1 MEHGVHGQVFS
12 HSKSIQIWVI
22 EISDRPGAAEAE
34 PHFKY
39 VANMHGNEPS
49 GRVLLPQ
56 LAEWLCANHK
66 TDQRAKRLVDDMHL
80 HIMPTMNPDGFARQM
95 RGNVRDVDL
104 NRNFPDPIEVPNP
117 AAMQQPLPAAQSE
130 TVAMMKWTLEVGFAA
145 SANLHEG
152 AVVANYPFDGFID
165 HSHQVNGSRHPAP
178 DDATFV
184 YLAKLYAAKHK
195 TMSKSVEFKDGI
207 VNGAQWYPVYGG
219 MQDWNYVAA
228 DCLSITLELS
238 DNKWRPESD
247 LQLLW
252 QENIDALLALPLA
265 AALGGVHGMVYSS
278 NGTSLAAV
286 VMVEG
291 ISKNITARQ
300 PFGFYSRPLAPGTYT
315 LLAAYPG
322 YKPAHATVTVPEDGS
337 GVVQDFKLQPTSAIG
352 SSQAGSSDSSEQFTL
367 NAHGPLLIK
376 SGRLKGNATATAIV
390 GLLVC
395 IAGALAVLYV
405 CQGPRTMRQLY
416 PRTSVVRFLRN
427 PSPDHVSIT

>member
-1 MEHGVHGQVFS
+1 MPCTSSKASQLNLLTVWLLWLVCLNQTYKVAYAKQLSEDLLKRYLSNEELAAWSTEFTAKCSHIARAYSVGKSSAGV
-12 HSKSIQIWVI
+12 QIWVI

-265 AALGGVHGMVYSS
+265 AALGGAWCRH
-278 NGTSLAAV
+278 
-286 VMVEG
+286 
-291 ISKNITARQ
+291 
-300 PFGFYSRPLAPGTYT
+300 
-315 LLAAYPG
+315 
-322 YKPAHATVTVPEDGS
+322 
-337 GVVQDFKLQPTSAIG
+337 
-352 SSQAGSSDSSEQFTL
+352 
-367 NAHGPLLIK
+367 
-376 SGRLKGNATATAIV
+376 
-390 GLLVC
+390 
-395 IAGALAVLYV
+395 
-405 CQGPRTMRQLY
+405 
-416 PRTSVVRFLRN
+416 
-427 PSPDHVSIT
+427 